1 MAVQTVPSPMT
12 IADYCAA
19 MQRNE
24 IITNKEYQRSD
35 LVWPPVARSFLIE
48 TILQGY
54 PIPKIFLF
62 QRTDLKSK
70 KTIKEIVD
78 GQQRSKTIFDFFT
91 NELRLSK
98 RTELD
103 QAAGKIYDGLDDDL
117 KGRFLNYQLSIDL
130 FVSVTPSEIRES
142 FRRLNSYTVPLKPEE
157 QRHAEYQG
165 LFKWFVYHLTREYE
179 EAFLR
184 MGVLSEKQ
192 IVRMQDAKLI
202 SELIHALLNGITT
215 TNSKSLNKLYKDKD
229 RAFAEEA
236 ALKACFAK
244 TMDFLI
250 SLPEIHD
257 SPLMKA
263 HVFYSLFLAVSHML
277 QPCEA
282 LQNVFAP
289 PQPYTF
295 ERDVVLANL
304 TALAQ
309 ALELE
314 EDAVEEKFRPF
325 VTASTAKTNVESQR
339 KIRVE
344 WLGKA
349 LLPALL

>member
-12 IADYCAA
+12 IADYCGA
-19 MQRNE
+19 MRRKE
-24 IITNKEYQRSD
+24 ILTNKEYQRSD
-35 LVWPPVARSFLIE
+35 EVWPPVARSFLIE

-78 GQQRSKTIFDFFT
+78 GQQRSKAILDFFS
-91 NELRLSK
+91 NDLRLSRK
-98 RTELD
+98 ADLED
-103 QAAGKIYDGLDDDL
+103 AAGKIYDELDDDL

-130 FVSVTPSEIRES
+130 FVSVSPSEIRES

-165 LFKWFVYHLTREYE
+165 LFKWFVYQLTREYE
-179 EAFLR
+179 EAFLG

-202 SELIHALLNGITT
+202 SELIHALQIGITT
-215 TNSKSLNKLYKDKD
+215 TKSTNLDRLYKDND
-229 RAFAEEA
+229 REFPDEA
-236 ALKACFAK
+236 ALRDRFAR
-244 TMDFLI
+244 TMNFLI
-250 SLPEIHD
+250 ELPEIHE
-257 SPLMKA
+257 SPLMKGY
-263 HVFYSLFLAVSHML
+263 VFYSLFLAASHML
-277 QPCEA
+277 QPCPA
-282 LQNVFAP
+282 LNDVFVP
-289 PQPYTF
+289 PQPYVF
-295 ERDVVLANL
+295 ERDVVVANL
-304 TALAQ
+304 TALSQ

-314 EDAVEEKFRPF
+314 DDIAQEKFQSF
-325 VTASTAKTNVESQR
+325 VSASTGKTNVESQR
-339 KIRVE
+339 KLRVE
-344 WLGKA
+344 WLGRA

>member
-1 MAVQTVPSPMT
+1 MVVQTVPSPMT

-19 MQRNE
+19 MQRHE

-35 LVWPPVARSFLIE
+35 LVWPPAARSFLIE

-70 KTIKEIVD
+70 KTFKEIVD
-78 GQQRSKTIFDFFT
+78 GQQRSKAIFDFFA

-98 RTELD
+98 QAELE
-103 QAAGKIYDGLDDDL
+103 QAAGKVYDELEDDL

-165 LFKWFVYHLTREYE
+165 RFKWFVYHLTREYE
-179 EAFLR
+179 EAFLK

-202 SELIHALLNGITT
+202 SELIHALLHGIKT
-215 TNSKSLNKLYKDKD
+215 TNSSSLNNLYKAKDKD
-229 RAFAEEA
+229 FPEEG
-236 ALKACFAK
+236 ALKERFAV

-263 HVFYSLFLAVSHML
+263 HVFYSLFLAASHML
-277 QPCEA
+277 EPCA
-282 LQNVFAP
+282 VLQDVFAP
-289 PQPYTF
+289 PVPYSF
-295 ERDVVLANL
+295 ERDVVLSNL

-314 EDAVEEKFRPF
+314 EDNVEETFRPF

-339 KIRVE
+339 KLRVE

-349 LLPALL
+349 LQPALF

>member
-1 MAVQTVPSPMT
+1 MT

-19 MQRNE
+19 MERRE
-24 IITNKEYQRSD
+24 IVTNNEYQRSD
-35 LVWPPVARSFLIE
+35 QVWPPVARSFLIE

-62 QRTDLKSK
+62 QRIDLKSK

-78 GQQRSKTIFDFFT
+78 GQQRSKAIFDFFT
-91 NELRLSK
+91 NNLRLSR
-98 RTELD
+98 RTQLELVG
-103 QAAGKIYDGLDDDL
+103 GKTYDELDDDL

-130 FVSVTPSEIRES
+130 FVSVMPSEIRET

-157 QRHAEYQG
+157 KRHSEYQG
-165 LFKWFVYHLTREYE
+165 AFKWFVYRLTRDYE
-179 EAFLR
+179 EAFLK

-192 IVRMQDAKLI
+192 IVRMQDAKLV
-202 SELIHALLNGITT
+202 SELVHAFLHGITT
-215 TNSKSLNKLYKDKD
+215 TNSASLDNLYRVKDKE
-229 RAFAEEA
+229 FPEEP
-236 ALKACFAK
+236 ALRERFDK

-257 SPLMKA
+257 SPLMKP
-263 HVFYSLFLAVSHML
+263 HVFYSLFLAVSHTL
-277 QPCEA
+277 QPCAA
-282 LQNVFAP
+282 LQEVFAP
-289 PQPYTF
+289 PDPF
-295 ERDVVLANL
+295 VFDRDIALTNL
-304 TALAQ
+304 TAQAQ

-314 EDAVEEKFRPF
+314 EETLEKKFQPF
-325 VTASTAKTNVESQR
+325 VAASTARTNVESQR
-339 KIRVE
+339 KGRVE

>member
-1 MAVQTVPSPMT
+1 
-12 IADYCAA
+12 
-19 MQRNE
+19 MQRKE

-35 LVWPPVARSFLIE
+35 EVWPPVARSFLIE
-48 TILQGY
+48 TILEGY

-78 GQQRSKTIFDFFT
+78 GQQRSKAIFDFFG
-91 NELRLSK
+91 NELRISK
-98 RTELD
+98 KAEMED
-103 QAAGKIYDGLDDDL
+103 AAGKIYDELDDDL

-165 LFKWFVYHLTREYE
+165 LFKWFVYQLTREYE
-179 EAFLR
+179 EAFLK

-192 IVRMQDAKLI
+192 IVRMQDAKLL
-202 SELIHALLNGITT
+202 SELVHALLNGITT
-215 TNSKSLNKLYKDKD
+215 TNSKSLDKLYKDKD
-229 RAFAEEA
+229 REFPEEI
-236 ALKACFAK
+236 ALRDRIAR

-250 SLPEIHD
+250 SLPEIHE
-257 SPLMKA
+257 SPLMKGF
-263 HVFYSLFLAVSHML
+263 VFYSLFLAASHML
-277 QPCEA
+277 DPCEA
-282 LQNVFAP
+282 LDGVFVP

-314 EDAVEEKFRPF
+314 DDLAQEKFRPF
-325 VTASTAKTNVESQR
+325 VTASTEKTNVESQR
-339 KIRVE
+339 KLRVE